1 MTKTI
6 FHSIITTSSSLQ
18 VEFFVQDD
26 ILRIEWTV
34 YESI

>member
-6 FHSIITTSSSLQ
+6 FPFIVTTSSSLH